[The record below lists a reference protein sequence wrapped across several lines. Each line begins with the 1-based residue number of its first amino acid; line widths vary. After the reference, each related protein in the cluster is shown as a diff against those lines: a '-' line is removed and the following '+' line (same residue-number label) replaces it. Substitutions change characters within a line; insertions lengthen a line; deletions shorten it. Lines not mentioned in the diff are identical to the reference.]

1 MTDPKD
7 TSRHTIVFP
16 HFREDIEAQL
26 AETFVLNLLRGAGR
40 GEDRE
45 REVHVGAVLSRVREA
60 LDALAERGEVELGHR
75 LLIPPH
81 HNFPRACAAVVTK
94 VDKVNLL
101 DVTDEDLAKIGIV
114 WQDADDAAGRSPR
127 MAARAAY
134 WSRWDAANPE
144 ALAVTNP
151 NVWRVE
157 FRYGWPEEGPRAA

>member
-16 HFREDIEAQL
+16 HFREDIEAQRRTL
-26 AETFVLNLLRGAGR
+26 FHWA
-40 GEDRE
+40 DMD
-45 REVHVGAVLSRVREA
+45 EV
-60 LDALAERGEVELGHR
+60 VEPGPR